1 MNKRFFFAGIL
12 SFLIAGFLV
21 MQCGVYSFSG
31 SSLPSHIKT
40 VGVPLFENE
49 TPEFGISETLTD
61 GLIDAVSKDNS
72 LKLDRAR
79 TADALLKGKIMR
91 IRDTAGQYNDQE
103 VASDYRVYITIQM
116 EFQDVKKKKNLWE
129 ETFTEWGAYENDRD
143 AGIADA
149 VKKLTEDIL
158 NRTVAGW

>member
-1 MNKRFFFAGIL
+1 MTTGL
-12 SFLIAGFLV
+12 LV

-31 SSLPSHIKT
+31 SSLPAHIKT

-49 TPEFGISETLTD
+49 TAEFGISETLTD

-91 IRDTAGQYNDQE
+91 IRDTAGQYNEQE
-103 VASDYRVYITIQM
+103 IASDYRVYITIQM

-129 ETFTEWGAYENDRD
+129 ESFTEWGAYDSDRNS
-143 AGIADA
+143 GIADA
-149 VKKLTEDIL
+149 IKKLTEDIL

>member
-1 MNKRFFFAGIL
+1 MNKWFLLAGVL
-12 SFLIAGFLV
+12 LMTTGLLV

-31 SSLPSHIKT
+31 SSLPAHIKT

-49 TPEFGISETLTD
+49 TAEFGISETLTD

-91 IRDTAGQYNDQE
+91 IRDTAGQYNEQE
-103 VASDYRVYITIQM
+103 IASDYRVYITIQM

-129 ETFTEWGAYENDRD
+129 ESFTEWGAYDSDRNS
-143 AGIADA
+143 GIADA
-149 VKKLTEDIL
+149 IKKLTEDIL